1 MANSN
6 LTDAEMCQM
15 AIEHLSKR
23 ITIQFP
29 EYPQFGSKFA
39 AICAEEA
46 YEELDSLIEDVAEG
60 FAESIILE
68 TLADET
74 EIKEH
79 HKEALCSYIHYTL
92 STFSPPPTSLDL
104 ATISIKTTAKER
116 YAIQEML
123 KKHAPCFKPHSAKDA
138 ILVQLFTIG
147 RQHRFPLVTYLLDLY
162 ARYRLLEYQ
171 KLYDELNNIPQQKQ
185 RKRQRFINKGMYNVT
200 TPSCFVNKCH
210 VMKVLKQQ
218 SRTNNRSE
226 KLLTLVAA
234 FIPSIFRKI
243 FPIPV
248 RLVPVQIISKI
259 NDSLF
264 VYANYYIALL
274 IAVDKMLKD
283 SRSKFPLQIDF
294 WLIPNA
300 MYQHS
305 YDEPTLDWSEDSES
319 SYAST
324 DDDDYE
330 PSYNL
335 NDLEKRLE
343 FTDNL
348 VTKDITS
355 TDVGRLSTILFD
367 VCQRVVNGVRS
378 KRMVIIVDRRDRDMQ
393 SKEAL
398 YAYLPKHTQ
407 NIPSGNYLHECMFHL
422 SMVEVL
428 PSGSGKLHELGELDP
443 EIHVRSYL
451 ANMFLLSLHVHS
463 EDTIRAYWYINGS
476 YTRWFVNDI
485 INIWPLYFVE
495 EYDIYGAE
503 REKCSQMLVC
513 GSVQLWCNVSVPFD
527 VIMVVQL
534 FYGIMPKPKQ
544 NIGKTVELIKAKA
557 AFNPLRDDSFD
568 EFFKISTKIQATDA
582 YAGNKIKMT
591 TWSSI

>member
-6 LTDAEMCQM
+6 LTDAQMCQM

-79 HKEALCSYIHYTL
+79 HKEALS
-92 STFSPPPTSLDL
+92 
-104 ATISIKTTAKER
+104 TISIKTTAKER

-123 KKHAPCFKPHSAKDA
+123 EKHAPCFKPHSTKDG
-138 ILVQLFTIG
+138 ILLQLFTIG

-185 RKRQRFINKGMYNVT
+185 RKRQRFINKKFCYNVA

-218 SRTNNRSE
+218 SRTNNQSE
-226 KLLTLVAA
+226 KLLTWVAA
-234 FIPSIFRKI
+234 FIPFFFRRI
-243 FPIPV
+243 FPIPL
-248 RLVPVQIISKI
+248 RLGPRQIISKI

-264 VYANYYIALL
+264 VYAKYYIALL

-300 MYQHS
+300 IYQHLD
-305 YDEPTLDWSEDSES
+305 DEPTSDSSEDSDVE
-319 SYAST
+319 
-324 DDDDYE
+324 DDD
-330 PSYNL
+330 P
-335 NDLEKRLE
+335 
-343 FTDNL
+343 
-348 VTKDITS
+348 
-355 TDVGRLSTILFD
+355 
-367 VCQRVVNGVRS
+367 
-378 KRMVIIVDRRDRDMQ
+378 
-393 SKEAL
+393 
-398 YAYLPKHTQ
+398 
-407 NIPSGNYLHECMFHL
+407 
-422 SMVEVL
+422 
-428 PSGSGKLHELGELDP
+428 
-443 EIHVRSYL
+443 
-451 ANMFLLSLHVHS
+451 
-463 EDTIRAYWYINGS
+463 
-476 YTRWFVNDI
+476 
-485 INIWPLYFVE
+485 
-495 EYDIYGAE
+495 YDE
-503 REKCSQMLVC
+503 
-513 GSVQLWCNVSVPFD
+513 
-527 VIMVVQL
+527 
-534 FYGIMPKPKQ
+534 
-544 NIGKTVELIKAKA
+544 
-557 AFNPLRDDSFD
+557 
-568 EFFKISTKIQATDA
+568 
-582 YAGNKIKMT
+582 
-591 TWSSI
+591 